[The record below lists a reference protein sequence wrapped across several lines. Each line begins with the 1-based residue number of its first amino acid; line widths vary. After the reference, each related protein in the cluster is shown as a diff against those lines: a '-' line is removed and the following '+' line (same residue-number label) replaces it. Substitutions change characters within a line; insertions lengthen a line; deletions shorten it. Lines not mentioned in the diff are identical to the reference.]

1 MFDKRKYDYE
11 WTKKNLKRISL
22 NVHHEEYERIMAHVT
37 SRNENLTAFIKR
49 AIFSQIERD
58 TKE

>member
-11 WTKKNLKRISL
+11 WSKKNLRRISL
-22 NVHHEEYERIMAHVT
+22 NVHHDEYAQIQAHVT

-49 AIFSQIERD
+49 AIFEQMKRD
-58 TKE
+58 NE